1 MGVCVCV
8 HVKKEEHSFT
18 RGAQFEKNKTTVWIK
33 WPTESRAT
41 HVLFEA
47 MQNTVTVSI
56 ATATD
61 GIVVTNRRC

>member
-1 MGVCVCV
+1 MGVYVCV
-8 HVKKEEHSFT
+8 HVKKEKHSFA

-33 WPTESRAT
+33 RPTQSRAT
-41 HVLFEA
+41 QVLFEA

-61 GIVVTNRRC
+61 TAL